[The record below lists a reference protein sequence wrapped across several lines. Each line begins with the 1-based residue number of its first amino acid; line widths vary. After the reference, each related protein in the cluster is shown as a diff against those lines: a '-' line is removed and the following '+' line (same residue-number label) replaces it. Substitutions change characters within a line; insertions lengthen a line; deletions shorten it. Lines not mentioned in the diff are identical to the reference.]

1 MRLDV
6 SQQMRLA
13 QQMKLAPR
21 IIQAMEIL
29 QLPMLALQERID
41 LELEKNPVL
50 ELRQAADEDSLESEL
65 APEREEYAPERG
77 DRALV
82 VKDEDGHSEDFQ
94 RLADYNHEYGPE
106 SITSEAPAR
115 ARAAWQGERDP
126 KMDAM
131 ANTPAPS
138 ESLDEYLLNQWSFV
152 EAPEEVKAAGALIIN
167 HIDADGYLRT
177 PLEEIDAGSDEPVP
191 QETLRE
197 SLVLVQTLEPAGVG
211 ARDLRECL
219 LLQLDAEARAGMD
232 VALEI
237 ELVSDFLKDIEMN
250 RLPQIAR
257 RTGRHMDEIKAAI
270 ENLSHLD
277 PRPGSLIGQ
286 RTVPGIR
293 PDAIVEVDS
302 NGDIVVGM
310 DAGNSPRLRISKSY
324 RRLAR
329 DRKTDRDAKQFL
341 QKNIRSAQWLMSAI
355 KQRRDTVSRVVKEVF
370 EVQREFLER
379 GPEALKPL
387 PMAEVAKKVGV
398 HVATVSRA
406 VAGKYVQTPRGIYP
420 LRMFFSGGTTTSDGQ
435 DVAWDAV
442 RVKLKEVIDAEDKS
456 RPLKDEE
463 VAARL
468 AEQGMDI
475 SRRTVAKYRK
485 LMDIPPARKR
495 KQWSSDH

>member
-1 MRLDV
+1 MRL
-6 SQQMRLA
+6 S

-50 ELRQAADEDSLESEL
+50 ELRLAADEDRLESEP
-65 APEREEYAPERG
+65 ASEREEYTGERG
-77 DRALV
+77 DRPLV
-82 VKDEDGHSEDFQ
+82 VKDEESHSEDFQ
-94 RLADYNHEYGPE
+94 RLADYTDEYGLE
-106 SITSEAPAR
+106 SITSEAPPRSR
-115 ARAAWQGERDP
+115 ASWRGERDR

-138 ESLDEYLLNQWSFV
+138 ESLDEYLLKQWSFV
-152 EAPEEVKAAGALIIN
+152 EAPDEIKAAGTLIIN

-177 PLEEIDAGSDEPVP
+177 PLEEIDANSDEPIP

-197 SLVLVQTLEPAGVG
+197 GLSLVQMLEPAGVG

-219 LLQLDAEARAGMD
+219 LLQLDADARAGMD

-250 RLPQIAR
+250 RLPQIAK
-257 RTGRHMDEIKAAI
+257 RTGRQIDQIKAAI

-286 RTVPGIR
+286 RSAPGIR

-302 NGDIVVGM
+302 NGEIVVGM
-310 DAGNSPRLRISKSY
+310 DAANSPRLRISKSY

-329 DRKTDRDAKQFL
+329 DRKTDREAKQFL

-355 KQRRDTVSRVVKEVF
+355 NQRRDTVSRVVKEVF
-370 EVQREFLER
+370 EVQREFIER
-379 GPEALKPL
+379 GSEALKPL
-387 PMAEVAKKVGV
+387 PMADVAKKVGV

-406 VAGKYVQTPRGIYP
+406 VAGKYVQTARGIDP
-420 LRMFFSGGTTTSDGQ
+420 LRMFFSGGMTTSGGQ

-456 RPLKDEE
+456 KPLKDEA

-468 AEQGMDI
+468 AAQGMSI

-485 LMDIPPARKR
+485 LLDIPPARKR